1 MTEACMLP
9 SVFLRKTRLGGAMVS
24 LSELKRNSEHETGL
38 NPQCDVVMVLQY
50 CSQVLRLMCIER
62 G

>member
-1 MTEACMLP
+1 
-9 SVFLRKTRLGGAMVS
+9 MVS

>member
-1 MTEACMLP
+1 MLP
-9 SVFLRKTRLGGAMVS
+9 SVFLRKTRLGGSMVS